1 LTTALTNRIEH
12 KNMQELVPK
21 LRFSGFEG
29 EWVQNKLSDLY
40 QLISGQHLNPDEYQ
54 TITSNSNPYFTGPS
68 DFTNDKSQI
77 CKWAEKEGK
86 VAIEQD
92 ILFTV
97 KGNGVGSLM
106 FLKLP
111 KVTIGR
117 QLMAVRANSA
127 SSLLLFHYLQTKKDY
142 YFSLASGN
150 MIPGLSRNDIMSTD
164 LTFPPLPE
172 QTKIAE
178 FLTAIDK
185 RIELLTAKKEKLT
198 LYKKGVM
205 QKIFNQEIRFK
216 KDDGGEFPEWEEKTL
231 DEIAERV
238 TRKNRENNLNVLT
251 ISAQQ
256 GLVSQLEYFNKS
268 VSAKDVTNYYLLEKD
283 EFAYNISYSE
293 GYPMGAIKRLKK
305 YDKGV
310 VSTLYICFRFN
321 KSVSKT
327 FMEQYFEAGLQNLAI
342 EKVAQEGVRN
352 HGLLNIGVKDFL
364 GIALRLPSKH
374 EQIRIS
380 NFFVAIDAHIQIVEQ
395 QITLNQTYKKGL
407 LQQMFV

>member
-1 LTTALTNRIEH
+1 ME
-12 KNMQELVPK
+12 KLVPK
-21 LRFSGFEG
+21 LRFPEFKE

-54 TITSNSNPYFTGPS
+54 TIAGNFNPYFTGPS
-68 DFTNDKSQI
+68 DFTNDGNLIS
-77 CKWAEKEGK
+77 KWAKKEGK

-92 ILFTV
+92 VLFTV

-117 QLMAVRANSA
+117 QLMAVRGNKA
-127 SSLLLFHYLQTKKDY
+127 SSLLLYHYLQTKKDY

-150 MIPGLSRNDIMSTD
+150 MIPGLSRDDILSTD
-164 LTFPPLPE
+164 LTFPSLPE

-216 KDDGGEFPEWEEKTL
+216 PDEGGEFPEWEEKALGDIGET
-231 DEIAERV
+231 I
-238 TRKNRENNLNVLT
+238 NGLT
-251 ISAQQ
+251 
-256 GLVSQLEYFNKS
+256 GK
-268 VSAKDVTNYYLLEKD
+268 SAKDFGSGRRYVQYKQIFDQPVLDITKCGYVEINEGEKQNTLQYGDILFTVSSETPNEIGMSSVYLSQDTDIYLNS
-283 EFAYNISYSE
+283 FCF
-293 GYPMGAIKRLKK
+293 GLRIKKSANLIPLFSVHLFRDQKFRNSIIQLAQ
-305 YDKGV
+305 G
-310 VSTLYICFRFN
+310 STRFN
-321 KSVSKT
+321 MSKKQ
-327 FMEQYFEAGLQNLAI
+327 F
-342 EKVAQEGVRN
+342 
-352 HGLLNIGVKDFL
+352 LLLKIL
-364 GIALRLPSKH
+364 LPSQK
-374 EQIRIS
+374 EQVVIS
-380 NFFVAIDAHIQIVEQ
+380 NFLNRLDNQIHNIGR
-395 QITLNQTYKKGL
+395 QIILNQNYKKGL